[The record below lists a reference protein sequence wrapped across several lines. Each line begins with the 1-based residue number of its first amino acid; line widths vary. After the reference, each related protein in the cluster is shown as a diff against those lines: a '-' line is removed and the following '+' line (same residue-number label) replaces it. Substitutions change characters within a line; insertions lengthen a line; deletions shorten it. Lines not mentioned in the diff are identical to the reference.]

1 MQDCEQSEE
10 KPESRGGKYIKQQRN
25 QDVRG
30 KTLSLVLERKSG
42 LK

>member
-10 KPESRGGKYIKQQRN
+10 KPESRAGKYIKQQRN

-30 KTLSLVLERKSG
+30 KTLSLVLQRKSG